1 MIRLAVSS
9 LFVAL
14 ATAPALADLGHLA
27 DEGHG
32 HTHWQDFAILGGV
45 AAVAVGWALARYFA
59 RRASRR
65 A

>member
-14 ATAPALADLGHLA
+14 ATAPAFAHLGHLA

-32 HTHWQDFAILGGV
+32 HTHWLDFAFLGG
-45 AAVAVGWALARYFA
+45 AAAAAIGWALARYFT